1 MEDLTGKQLGQYRI
15 VEPLGEGGMAAVYK
29 AYQPVMD
36 RYVALK
42 ILPRQFASDPEFVGR
57 FEQEAKVIAKLQHVY
72 ILPVHD
78 FGEAEGYTY
87 IVMPYVQTGTLAEM
101 LEGKPL
107 PLPKIRKFASQVG
120 AALGYAHSRDIVH
133 RDVKPSNILID
144 EQENCLLTDF
154 GIAKMVEGTSRFT
167 QTGATIGT
175 PAYMAPEQI
184 LGEKLDGRSDI
195 YSLGIVLFE
204 MATGRQPYRAET
216 PPAIFVKHL
225 HDPLPLPRTENPDLP
240 EPVERVIL
248 KTLAKDRGDRYPSAS
263 DFVQAI
269 QAAISEKSRE
279 EVTVVESDIVPIP
292 TIVEEEA
299 PEVKPPIPKPREPIT
314 PQIERVEALP
324 RRKVPPWI
332 FGLAAL
338 ALIVFFGVIL
348 GPRIFPSA
356 GEMTPVPTIPPATP
370 EPPTTVPTTEPEE
383 LGISVKWTYT
393 APSVIHYLDSWGD
406 GLTSGD
412 LNQDGIHDVA
422 FGTKS
427 GDVIVVSGATGDELW
442 SYRVTTQMDA
452 AVNVDIV
459 DLNDDGN
466 LEVIA
471 AGKGDYITNQQAI
484 IIAFNHS
491 GTILWQAQG
500 IYEEVTDFG
509 YGDVNN
515 DGDTDVIAGVGT
527 YPWGGGELMV
537 MDGATGSHYGSE
549 GLGSGTPQGLDIGD
563 VDGDGHLDAVVE
575 TYDNKVFLLDGF
587 SGELLWE
594 REKSWYGRDVVIADI
609 DNDGTQEIISG
620 AGQIVVFDPS
630 GNQEWVADVEEEGM
644 DISVGDVNGDGRA
657 EVVLSSGFSG
667 VSAVFDGDGQ
677 TLWERQRSGVHV
689 IGDVNG
695 DGTDDIV
702 FATISYYGIDVP
714 YSIEAVDGENNTLWS
729 YPLDT
734 IFNEHGFAMITVDL
748 DGDPAQEVLVAN
760 GTQLLVLDVAR
771 ASEEFEDAV
780 VPTQVPKTEYDFAF
794 VSIQDDE
801 YKLYIS
807 SSSDMNLAR
816 EIPLPPG
823 YEIVRWPSWCG
834 NRLYIEVADADGIEP
849 QRIFIV
855 DPFMGTQERWRPTD
869 PGFGNLATP
878 ACTSDGKSL
887 AYAAYR
893 DGRYQL
899 EVSDLLNNRRTF
911 TTASIADV
919 HFGNPT
925 WSSNTVE
932 LIFMGFYDNAYRLWR
947 VSAELG
953 REPNELSLRST
964 VDGGTI
970 SESLYPA
977 LSPDGRR
984 VAFICSMDDWRLC
997 VHDLTTWQTQWL
1009 QKITASYVEGTLSA
1023 PGTPSWSPDGEWILF
1038 ASEDDGDRDIYRI
1051 RPDGN
1056 DLENLTLNWPGTELM
1071 PAWRR

>member
-1 MEDLTGKQLGQYRI
+1 MEDLTGKQLGQYRV

-29 AYQPVMD
+29 AYQPAMD

-42 ILPRQFASDPEFVGR
+42 ILPRHFASDPEFVGR
-57 FEQEAKVIAKLQHVY
+57 FQQEAKVIAKLQHVY

-87 IVMPYVQTGTLAEM
+87 IVMPYVRTGTLADL

-107 PLPKIRKFASQVG
+107 PLAKIQKFSSQVG
-120 AALGYAHSRDIVH
+120 AALGYAHSKDIVH

-144 EQENCLLTDF
+144 ERENCLLTDF
-154 GIAKMVEGTSRFT
+154 GIAKMVEGTSHFT

-240 EPVERVIL
+240 ESVERVIL
-248 KTLAKDRGDRYPSAS
+248 KSLAKDREDRYPSAA

-269 QAAISEKSRE
+269 TAAISEKPRE
-279 EVTVVESDIVPIP
+279 EVTVVEPEVVPVP
-292 TIVEEEA
+292 TVVEDEV
-299 PEVKPPIPKPREPIT
+299 PEVKPSTPLPREPIT
-314 PQIERVEALP
+314 PEIERVEAIP
-324 RRKVPPWI
+324 SRKVPTWLYGLVAIALVVLFGI
-332 FGLAAL
+332 F
-338 ALIVFFGVIL
+338 L
-348 GPRIFPSA
+348 GPRLFP
-356 GEMTPVPTIPPATP
+356 GGVEETPVPTIPPATL
-370 EPPTTVPTTEPEE
+370 EPATAVPTMEPESI
-383 LGISVKWTYT
+383 GVSVKWIFN
-393 APSVIHYLDSWGD
+393 APSVIYYLDSWGD
-406 GLTSGD
+406 GMASGD
-412 LNQDGIHDVA
+412 LNQDDVPDVA
-422 FGTKS
+422 FGTKG
-427 GDVIVVSGATGDELW
+427 GDVIVVNGATGTELW

-452 AVNVDIV
+452 PVNVDIV
-459 DLNDDGN
+459 DVNDDGT

-471 AGKGDYITNQQAI
+471 AGKGDSTTDDQAI
-484 IIAFNHS
+484 IIAFDRS
-491 GTILWQAQG
+491 GTYLWQALG

-515 DGDTDVIAGVGT
+515 DGNTDVIAGVGT

-563 VDGDGHLDAVVE
+563 VDGDGYLDAVIE

-587 SGELLWE
+587 LGELLWE
-594 REKSWYGRDVVIADI
+594 REKSWYGRDVVISDV
-609 DNDGTQEIISG
+609 DDDGTREVISG

-630 GNQEWVADVEEEGM
+630 GNQEWMADVEEEGM
-644 DISVGDVNGDGRA
+644 DISVADVTGDGRLNII
-657 EVVLSSGFSG
+657 LSSGFSG

-702 FATISYYGIDVP
+702 FATISYYGIELP

-729 YPLDT
+729 YPLDS

-748 DGDPAQEVLVAN
+748 DGDPAQEMLVAN
-760 GTQLLVLDVAR
+760 GTQLLALDVVR
-771 ASEEFEDAV
+771 AGEEVEEV
-780 VPTQVPKTEYDFAF
+780 TLPTPVPQTAYDFAF
-794 VSIQDDE
+794 VSIQNDE
-801 YKLYIS
+801 YRLYIS
-807 SSSDMNLAR
+807 SSSDMTLAR
-816 EIPLPPG
+816 EIPLPAG
-823 YEIVRWPSWCG
+823 YEFVRWPSWCG
-834 NRLYIEVADADGIEP
+834 DRLYIEVADADRIQP
-849 QRIFIV
+849 QRIYIV
-855 DPFMGTQERWRPTD
+855 DPFMGTEEMWQPTD

-878 ACTSDGKSL
+878 GCTSDGSSL

-911 TTASIADV
+911 TTSSIADV

-925 WSSNTVE
+925 WSSDAGE
-932 LIFMGFYDNAYRLWR
+932 LFFMGFLEDMYSLWR
-947 VSAELG
+947 VSTGTG
-953 REPNELSLRST
+953 RGPNELSLLNT

-970 SESLYPA
+970 YESLYPS
-977 LSPDGRR
+977 LSPDGLR
-984 VAFICSMDDWRLC
+984 VVFICSMDDWRLC

-1009 QKITASYVEGTLSA
+1009 HKISASYIEGTLSS
-1023 PGTPSWSPDGEWILF
+1023 PGTPSWSPDGVWILF
-1038 ASEDDGDRDIYRI
+1038 ATEDDGDRDIYRI
-1051 RPDGN
+1051 RPDGSG
-1056 DLENLTLNWPGTELM
+1056 LENLTIDWPGTELM

>member
-1 MEDLTGKQLGQYRI
+1 MEDLTGKQLGQYRV

-42 ILPRQFASDPEFVGR
+42 ILPRHFASDPEFVGR

-87 IVMPYVQTGTLAEM
+87 IVMPYVETGTLADM
-101 LEGKPL
+101 LESRPL
-107 PLPKIRKFASQVG
+107 PLPKIRKFATQVG

-154 GIAKMVEGTSRFT
+154 GIAKIVEGTSRFT

-240 EPVERVIL
+240 ESVERVIL
-248 KTLAKDRGDRYPSAS
+248 KSLAKDRGDRYPSAS

-269 QAAISEKSRE
+269 QAAISEKPRE
-279 EVTVVESDIVPIP
+279 EVTVVEPDVVPVP
-292 TIVEEEA
+292 TIVEEEVL
-299 PEVKPPIPKPREPIT
+299 EVKPPPPLPREPIT
-314 PQIERVEALP
+314 PEIERVEAVP

-338 ALIVFFGVIL
+338 ALIVLIGVFL
-348 GPRIFPSA
+348 GPRIFPIGVEVTPVPPEASLTP
-356 GEMTPVPTIPPATP
+356 EPLTPVPTL
-370 EPPTTVPTTEPEE
+370 EPEE
-383 LGISVKWTYT
+383 LGVSVKWTFN
-393 APSVIHYLDSWGD
+393 APSIIHYLDSWGD
-406 GLTSGD
+406 GLASGD
-412 LNQDGIHDVA
+412 LNQDGIPDVA

-427 GDVIVVSGATGDELW
+427 GDVIVVNGATGDELW

-459 DLNDDGN
+459 DVNDDGV

-471 AGKGDYITNQQAI
+471 AGKGDYTTNQQAI
-484 IIAFNHS
+484 IIAFDRS
-491 GTILWQAQG
+491 GTYLWQAQG
-500 IYEEVTDFG
+500 IYEEVTDLG
-509 YGDVNN
+509 YGDVDN
-515 DGDTDVIAGVGT
+515 DGDTDVIAAVGT
-527 YPWGGGELMV
+527 YPWGGGELMI
-537 MDGATGSHYGSE
+537 MDGATGSHSWSE

-563 VDGDGHLDAVVE
+563 VDGDGYLDVVVE
-575 TYDNKVFLLDGF
+575 NYDNKVFLLDGF

-609 DNDGTQEIISG
+609 DDDGTQEIISG
-620 AGQIVVFDPS
+620 AGQIVVFDPN
-630 GNQEWVADVEEEGM
+630 GNQEWMAGIEEEGM
-644 DISVGDVNGDGRA
+644 DISVGDINGDGRI
-657 EVVLSSGFSG
+657 EVILSSGFSG
-667 VSAVFDGDGQ
+667 VSAVFDGGGQ
-677 TLWERQRSGVHV
+677 TLWERDRSGVHI

-702 FATISYYGIDVP
+702 FATIRYWGIEVP
-714 YSIEAVDGENNTLWS
+714 YSIDAVDGENNTLWS
-729 YPLDT
+729 YSLDS

-748 DGDPAQEVLVAN
+748 DGDPAKEVLVAN
-760 GTQLLVLDVAR
+760 GPQLLALDVIR
-771 ASEEFEDAV
+771 ASEEIEGAV
-780 VPTQVPKTEYDFAF
+780 VPTQVPATAYDFAF

-823 YEIVRWPSWCG
+823 YEFVRWPSWCG
-834 NRLYIEVADADGIEP
+834 NHLYIEVADADRIEP

-855 DPFMGTQERWRPTD
+855 DPFMGTQEMWRPTD

-878 ACTSDGKSL
+878 GCTSDGSSL
-887 AYAAYR
+887 ACAVYR
-893 DGRYQL
+893 DGHYQL

-911 TTASIADV
+911 TTASMVDV

-925 WSSNTVE
+925 WSSDTGE
-932 LIFMGFYDNAYRLWR
+932 LIYMGFYDNVYRLWR

-970 SESLYPA
+970 SDSLYPA
-977 LSPDGRR
+977 LSPDGLR

-1009 QKITASYVEGTLSA
+1009 LKITASYIEGTLSA

-1038 ASEDDGDRDIYRI
+1038 ATEDDGDRDIYRI
-1051 RPDGN
+1051 RPDGSG
-1056 DLENLTLNWPGTELM
+1056 LENLTTDWPGTELM
-1071 PAWRR
+1071 PTWRR